1 MTGLEILLLL
11 LAVSCGL
18 QLAARRFAVPHPVLL
33 VIAGA
38 ALAFIPRLPRVSIDP
53 EVLFLVFVPPL
64 LYIAAFR
71 TTLRELTAAR
81 WPILR
86 LGVLLVLVTI
96 GAVALTAHA
105 LSREFA
111 WGAAFT
117 LAAIVAPPD
126 PVAATAVMRP
136 LHAPARLVSILEG
149 EGLVNDATALV
160 AYRMAVAA
168 TLTGTFSIA
177 NASLKLL
184 LTGAGGVLGGLL
196 IGWLVIRVRRSF
208 MRDVP
213 VVDNM
218 LSILTP
224 FAAYLP
230 VDALGA
236 SGVLAVVTAGLYA
249 GRQTQRYGSAA
260 TRIQGEAM
268 WSMLTFALES
278 LVFILV
284 GLDLPYALHA
294 LQGHTIAQLVEITLA
309 VAAVLIA
316 VRMAWVWP
324 SSYLPRLLHKRDL
337 PNWRWVLFIGW
348 AGMRGGDSLVV
359 ALALPMKFPARD
371 LIQAVTFGAIFA
383 TLILQGLT
391 VRPLLHALRL
401 SDTADANEKEEE
413 HARKVVADAGLK
425 RLDELAKGDDSVTW
439 LREHERHRLER
450 WSKRDHQL
458 RMAMLEAE
466 RNALIQLR
474 DEETIGD
481 DVMRRVLRDLDL
493 ETMILETDEE
503 DAPESPYEAV

>member
-1 MTGLEILLLL
+1 MAGLEILLLL
-11 LAVSCGL
+11 LTVSCGL
-18 QLAARRFAVPHPVLL
+18 QLLARRFSVPHPVLL

-38 ALAFIPRLPRVSIDP
+38 VLALIPRLPRVSIDP

-71 TTLRELTAAR
+71 TSLRELTAAR

-96 GAVALTAHA
+96 AAVAVTAHA

-136 LHAPARLVSILEG
+136 LHAPPRLVSILEG

-168 TLTGTFSIA
+168 TLTGAFSIGA
-177 NASLKLL
+177 ASLRLL
-184 LTGAGGVLGGLL
+184 LTGAGGVLAGLVV
-196 IGWLVIRVRRSF
+196 GWLVIRVRRSF
-208 MRDVP
+208 VRDVP

-230 VDALGA
+230 ADALGA

-268 WSMLTFALES
+268 WSMLTFGLES
-278 LVFILV
+278 LVFIIF

-294 LQGHTIAQLVEITLA
+294 LQGHTISQLLWMTLA
-309 VAAVLIA
+309 VAGVLIA

-324 SSYLPRLLHKRDL
+324 SAYLTRLLHERDL

-359 ALALPMKFPARD
+359 ALALPLKFPARD
-371 LIQAVTFGAIFA
+371 LILAVTFGAIFA

-391 VRPLLHALRL
+391 VRPLLHLLRL
-401 SDTADANEKEEE
+401 SDAETTDEKEEQ
-413 HARKVVADAGLK
+413 HAREVVADAGLK
-425 RLDELAKGDDSVTW
+425 RLDELAPRDDTATW
-439 LREHERHRLER
+439 LRERERRRLGR
-450 WSKRDHQL
+450 WSKHDRVL

-474 DEETIGD
+474 DEETISD

-493 ETMILETDEE
+493 ETMILESDEE